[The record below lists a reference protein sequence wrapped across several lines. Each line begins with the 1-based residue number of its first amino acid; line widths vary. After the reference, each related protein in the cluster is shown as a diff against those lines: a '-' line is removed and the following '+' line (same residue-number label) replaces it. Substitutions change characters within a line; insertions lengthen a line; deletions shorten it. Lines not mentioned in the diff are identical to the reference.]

1 MSTTT
6 TAAATALGTW
16 TIDPAHS
23 HVEFAVRHMMITTV
37 KGRFGVVHGG
47 VRIDDADPSKGEA
60 EIEIDA
66 DSIDTREAQRDA
78 HLKSADFFDVEKFP
92 KLTFKSSRI
101 SDVKGDNFKLHGDLT
116 IHGVTRPVTLAVTSE
131 GRGKDPWGGDRAGF
145 RDDRHCSA
153 IRCRKQ
159 GNAGEAAGGGA
170 HHGQLRRGQLRG
182 VRPARPALWQRQQ
195 LCGC

>member
-116 IHGVTRPVTLAVTSE
+116 IHGVTRPVTLDVTAE
-131 GRGKDPWGGDRAGF
+131 GRGKDPWGGERAGF
-145 RDDRHCSA
+145 TARTQIKRSDYGLTYNQALETGGFLVGDDIKISLDVELV
-153 IRCRKQ
+153 KK
-159 GNAGEAAGGGA
+159 
-170 HHGQLRRGQLRG
+170 
-182 VRPARPALWQRQQ
+182 
-195 LCGC
+195 